1 MSRAEFH
8 SSLRKFPRLVVAWG
22 VLLAASASA
31 SASSD
36 AVRPVTTATFHD
48 RVVETSNHTPVV
60 VEFYAE
66 WCGYCRKLAPVL
78 ESLAREYQG
87 RVHFVRVDV
96 DADPEV
102 AARFGIDGVPA
113 VFVFDAGL
121 PLARVDGA
129 VSRRELRDMVDAF
142 SADQYR
148 F

>member
-1 MSRAEFH
+1 MMSRSGFR
-8 SSLRKFPRLVVAWG
+8 SSVLNHCLAATFVG
-22 VLLAASASA
+22 LLAGTGAQAG
-31 SASSD
+31 ASSE
-36 AVRPVTTATFHD
+36 AGNPVTTDTFND

-66 WCGYCRKLAPVL
+66 WCGYCRKLAPIL
-78 ESLAREYQG
+78 DSLAREYQG

-96 DADPEV
+96 DADPDV

-142 SADQYR
+142 SANQ
-148 F
+148 

>member
-1 MSRAEFH
+1 MMSRSGFR
-8 SSLRKFPRLVVAWG
+8 SSVFIHCLATTLVG
-22 VLLAASASA
+22 LLAGTGTQAG
-31 SASSD
+31 ASSD
-36 AVRPVTTATFHD
+36 AVRPVTTATFND
-48 RVVETSNHTPVV
+48 RVVETSNHAPVV

-66 WCGYCRKLAPVL
+66 WCGYCRRLAPVL

-102 AARFGIDGVPA
+102 AARFRIDGVPA

-142 SADQYR
+142 SADQ
-148 F
+148 

>member
-1 MSRAEFH
+1 MSRSEIH
-8 SSLRKFPRLVVAWG
+8 SSLRKFPRLIFAWG
-22 VLLAASASA
+22 VLLAASAAA
-31 SASSD
+31 SGN
-36 AVRPVTTATFHD
+36 AVRPVTTSTFND
-48 RVVETSNHTPVV
+48 RVVETSNYAPVV

-78 ESLAREYQG
+78 ESMAREYQG

-96 DADPEV
+96 DADPDI

-129 VSRRELRDMVDAF
+129 ASRRELKDMVDAF
-142 SADQYR
+142 ATVQ
-148 F
+148 